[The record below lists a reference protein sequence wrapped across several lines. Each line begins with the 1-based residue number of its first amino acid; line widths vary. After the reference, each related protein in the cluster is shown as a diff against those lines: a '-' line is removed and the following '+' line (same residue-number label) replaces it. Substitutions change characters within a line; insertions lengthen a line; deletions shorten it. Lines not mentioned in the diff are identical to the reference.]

1 MTRLIDAVMEFWD
14 WLMRVFGFRRSAPEG
29 VPEELRKGSRTSR
42 ALRWFWPVLLILLVV
57 YFGVMIWRFAFIRG
71 DDLSYPQEVLGA
83 VETTQPPSPAPAG
96 TGDGPAPTAAE
107 AQRQQRTCAPSQT
120 VKMQQAL
127 IDIIVNR
134 NDWAPAAPMYT
145 IGVFGLV
152 DWADTP
158 WFDNK
163 AAFQLGV
170 LDILRRIGLE
180 LTDTMGRVRGT
191 SAADSDLQGA
201 QSRLR
206 VNERAWI
213 FNNPFDPQLNTI
225 SVAAGASY
233 RGAIGL
239 YDRYNARLAS
249 CEALFDVRA
258 DSLRT
263 VLDRMSKDLGSTTDQ
278 LAQRGQGEIYD
289 PNTNQFVQ
297 GPGNNRGWFDFRA
310 DNVFHRAR
318 GQMFALHGLMQGVRA
333 DYREVIERRDLVD
346 IWNRMEAHI
355 AEAAALEPLIVSN
368 GRADG
373 ILMPNHLAAMSDAM
387 FRARSNMVELREV
400 LDR

>member
-1 MTRLIDAVMEFWD
+1 MT
-14 WLMRVFGFRRSAPEG
+14 
-29 VPEELRKGSRTSR
+29 
-42 ALRWFWPVLLILLVV
+42 
-57 YFGVMIWRFAFIRG
+57 WRFAFIRG
-71 DDLSYPQEVLGA
+71 DDLTYPRTVLA
-83 VETTQPPSPAPAG
+83 AAETTPPPAAAPGDAGESAAAPAV
-96 TGDGPAPTAAE
+96 DEEQAPAS
-107 AQRQQRTCAPSQT
+107 CAPSQT
-120 VKMQQAL
+120 VRMQQAL
-127 IDIIVNR
+127 IDIVVNQ

-145 IGVFGLV
+145 IGVLGLI

-158 WFDNK
+158 WYDNK
-163 AAFQLGV
+163 ASFQLGV
-170 LDILRRIGLE
+170 LDILRRIGVE

-191 SAADSDLQGA
+191 SAADPDLQGA

-213 FNNPFDPQLNTI
+213 LNNPFDRQLNTI

-239 YDRYNARLAS
+239 YERYNERLAS

-263 VLDRMSKDLGSTTDQ
+263 VIDRMSKDLGSTTDQ
-278 LAQRGQGEIYD
+278 LAQRGQGLIYD
-289 PNTNQFVQ
+289 PATDEFVQ

-318 GQMFALHGLMQGVRA
+318 GQMFALHGIMQGIRA
-333 DYREVIERRDLVD
+333 DYRDVIERRDIAD
-346 IWNRMEAHI
+346 IWDRMEAHI
-355 AEAAALEPLIVSN
+355 AEAAALKPLIVSN

-387 FRARSNMVELREV
+387 FRARSNMVEMREV